1 MFRMMLTSSK
11 YFPRSINRLAFI
23 MEKLGVF
30 CEMGNSSLKKNCPCT
45 HYEDTG
51 ARGSVAPFT
60 LKLGARWN
68 LLVNWVG
75 HSVGVDALEY

>member
-1 MFRMMLTSSK
+1 
-11 YFPRSINRLAFI
+11 
-23 MEKLGVF
+23 
-30 CEMGNSSLKKNCPCT
+30 LKKNCPCT